1 MAAATKNSRY
11 GGSSKGIRSG
21 TDMGT
26 TFMNLQLKAGREE
39 IPKDRLFSGYVV
51 RQTAEEWSSV
61 FETGGGL
68 EWGKLCKLGRSLSKE
83 LDIPVIAVSYFDDD
97 EFSMSLIQGGKT
109 AASYRADVSRSFCSG
124 SAKWISGMKMTA
136 EEASAFRYL
145 LKKEMTAGES
155 ITAFSRL
162 FGANMYIDLRMWE
175 ETGVLWRKDADGL
188 IREIAEEKRRTRV
201 KNRTKAVL
209 LEEISGLIQ
218 SYDERTGILRMVI
231 PDERGNFQFSRIHC
245 LDTSDNG
252 LEEIYS
258 YEYPPDLFRADSR
271 NLHMDYEHKCIM
283 VMDVEGYY
291 REYDLPAN
299 EKRLTSLME
308 IPKEKRRETENRPVI
323 SAVYTRSAVD
333 QGRYEYFG
341 RYGCGKDE
349 LRKVDLALSGKT
361 FGEKKIVAV
370 YPYEEPDREDAFWS
384 CEEKIPVVTKN
395 GIIDLRVICVKKSK
409 EEICCVCF
417 FDRNLKLL
425 RREEITLN
433 EDVFGFKYAYC
444 EETDCIYFGNK
455 KIDLKT
461 HEVKSGMKELKEADR
476 LFVHRDAENHSFLY
490 AVRGSYVYVLDMD
503 LNLLSCHRL
512 KGRVMYFY
520 TGKEGNIRLITT
532 GDEVWADGKPDKNS
546 AVRLYEIG

>member
-1 MAAATKNSRY
+1 
-11 GGSSKGIRSG
+11 
-21 TDMGT
+21 MGT
-26 TFMNLQLKAGREE
+26 TFINLQIKARPEE
-39 IPKDRLFSGYVV
+39 IPEDRLPSGYVV

-61 FETGGGL
+61 FETGGSF
-68 EWGKLCKLGRSLSKE
+68 EWGKLCKLGRNLSRE
-83 LDIPVIAVSYFDDD
+83 MDIPVIAVSYFDDD
-97 EFSMSLIQGGKT
+97 EFSMSLFLQGKLT
-109 AASYRADVSRSFCSG
+109 ASYQAGVSRNFCSG
-124 SAKWISGMKMTA
+124 STKWISGLKMTA

-145 LKKEMTAGES
+145 LKKEMMAGES
-155 ITAFSRL
+155 ITFFARL
-162 FGANMYIDLRMWE
+162 FGANIYTDLRMWE
-175 ETGVLWRKDADGL
+175 ETGVLWHKDAEGV
-188 IREIAEEKRRTRV
+188 IREIAEEKRRTKI

-209 LEEISGLIQ
+209 LEEIPGLFQ
-218 SYDERTGILRMVI
+218 DYDERTGILRMVY

-245 LDTSDNG
+245 LDTSDDG
-252 LEEIYS
+252 FEEIYS
-258 YEYPPDLFRADSR
+258 YQYPPDIFRADSR
-271 NLHMDYEHKCIM
+271 NLHMDYACKCIM

-308 IPKEKRRETENRPVI
+308 IPKEKRKETESLPVI
-323 SAVYTRSAVD
+323 SAVYTRSVVD

-341 RYGCGKDE
+341 WYGHGKDE
-349 LRKVDLALSGKT
+349 LRKVDLASSGKT

-370 YPYEEPDREDAFWS
+370 YPYEEPDREEAFWS
-384 CEEKIPVVTKN
+384 CEEKIPVITKN
-395 GIIDLRVICVKKSK
+395 GILDLRVICAKKSK

-417 FDRNLKLL
+417 FDRDLKLL

-476 LFVHRDAENHSFLY
+476 LFVHRDAKDHCFLY
-490 AVRGSYVYVLDMD
+490 AIKGSYVYVLDMD

-532 GDEVWADGKPDKNS
+532 GNHVWEDGEPDKNS
-546 AVRLYEIG
+546 AVRLYEIK